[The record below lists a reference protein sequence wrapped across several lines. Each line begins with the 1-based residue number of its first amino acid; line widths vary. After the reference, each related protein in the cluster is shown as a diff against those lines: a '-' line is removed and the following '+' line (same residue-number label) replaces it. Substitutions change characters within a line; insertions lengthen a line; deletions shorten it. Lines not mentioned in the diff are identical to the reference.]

1 MTDLNHKS
9 ERKECEKELKVMPG
23 RWRVARK
30 DDRYEFRL
38 SIVPGKHLL
47 VIQYRQVKPV
57 GWVLFEAK
65 QDEKNRGLDGNGNP
79 WLSRRKVSPVSYP
92 SPGAAAVA
100 ATVANLIPDG
110 C

>member
-30 DDRYEFRL
+30 NDRYEFRL
-38 SIVPGKHLL
+38 SIVPGKHFL

-65 QDEKNRGLDGNGNP
+65 QDGNGNP
-79 WLSRRKVSPVSYP
+79 WLPRRKVSPVSYP

>member
-30 DDRYEFRL
+30 NDRYEFRL
-38 SIVPGKHLL
+38 SIVPGKHFL

-57 GWVLFEAK
+57 GSVLFEAMA
-65 QDEKNRGLDGNGNP
+65 E
-79 WLSRRKVSPVSYP
+79 YP
-92 SPGAAAVA
+92 SLEAAVMRA
-100 ATVANLIPDG
+100 ELEGDMHTPWDSFYLSTLRNAVRILG
-110 C
+110 GG